1 MLNAI
6 PFLGW
11 SLSLFASISLA
22 VPFWIAWTVCGIGPT
37 YFYFLPPVW
46 QTPGFWACVG
56 IFLCMSIIK
65 SVFVP
70 KLVSVDNSSKNSP
83 SA

>member
-11 SLSLFASISLA
+11 GMSLFFSTSLA
-22 VPFWIAWTVCGIGPT
+22 IPFWFIWTVCGVGAT

-56 IFLCMSIIK
+56 IFIVTSIIK
-65 SVFVP
+65 GVFLPRLISV
-70 KLVSVDNSSKNSP
+70 NNTSSKKD
-83 SA
+83 